1 MHAIAAPARVRLT
14 RRPLAPTASR
24 RHRRGAVIAPNAA
37 LYPRDDDADGKDDKR
52 AKRRRTWG
60 QAIGVLAVPLG
71 IHALITPDAAHA
83 AGGWYNDVQLG
94 PRSDGGFIG
103 GGASGGAGD
112 ATPAFGYEDR
122 GDDYDYRYI
131 IFIFVRAISL
141 TTCFFFYSTKDLAV
155 DLASPLVAY
164 KVVSWALN
172 QEVPR
177 WLDAIILAFTLAAV
191 YVCIFDVDALDGRL
205 Q

>member
-14 RRPLAPTASR
+14 RPSLAPTAPR
-24 RHRRGAVIAPNAA
+24 RHRRGAVIVPDAA
-37 LYPRDDDADGKDDKR
+37 LYPRDDDADGKKDDDKR

-112 ATPAFGYEDR
+112 STPAFGYEDR
-122 GDDYDYRYI
+122 GDDYDYGE
-131 IFIFVRAISL
+131 FILIRVWAML
-141 TTCFFFYSTKDLAV
+141 MTLCFFNRHEGSRGR
-155 DLASPLVAY
+155 SGVAACGVQGG
-164 KVVSWALN
+164 VVGA
-172 QEVPR
+172 
-177 WLDAIILAFTLAAV
+177 
-191 YVCIFDVDALDGRL
+191 
-205 Q
+205 

>member
-1 MHAIAAPARVRLT
+1 MHAIAAPARVCLT
-14 RRPLAPTASR
+14 RPPLASTASR
-24 RHRRGAVIAPNAA
+24 RHRRGAVIVPNAA
-37 LYPRDDDADGKDDKR
+37 LYPRDDDADGRKKDDDKR
-52 AKRRRTWG
+52 AKRRRRTWG

-122 GDDYDYRYI
+122 GDDYDYGE
-131 IFIFVRAISL
+131 FILIRV
-141 TTCFFFYSTKDLAV
+141 
-155 DLASPLVAY
+155 
-164 KVVSWALN
+164 
-172 QEVPR
+172 
-177 WLDAIILAFTLAAV
+177 
-191 YVCIFDVDALDGRL
+191 
-205 Q
+205 

>member
-1 MHAIAAPARVRLT
+1 MCFEHKFDNTSLKRQQRRSDASSQFESLAWNQHAIAAPALVRLT
-14 RRPLAPTASR
+14 RPPLTSTASR
-24 RHRRGAVIAPNAA
+24 RHRRGAVIVPNAA
-37 LYPRDDDADGKDDKR
+37 LYPRDDDADGKKDGNKR
-52 AKRRRTWG
+52 AKRRTWG

-122 GDDYDYRYI
+122 GDDYGA
-131 IFIFVRAISL
+131 FIFNA
-141 TTCFFFYSTKDLAV
+141 
-155 DLASPLVAY
+155 
-164 KVVSWALN
+164 
-172 QEVPR
+172 
-177 WLDAIILAFTLAAV
+177 
-191 YVCIFDVDALDGRL
+191 CIGN
-205 Q
+205 

>member
-1 MHAIAAPARVRLT
+1 MCRLT

-122 GDDYDYRYI
+122 GDDYDYR
-131 IFIFVRAISL
+131 
-141 TTCFFFYSTKDLAV
+141 
-155 DLASPLVAY
+155 
-164 KVVSWALN
+164 
-172 QEVPR
+172 
-177 WLDAIILAFTLAAV
+177 
-191 YVCIFDVDALDGRL
+191 
-205 Q
+205 

>member
-1 MHAIAAPARVRLT
+1 MHAIAAPARV
-14 RRPLAPTASR
+14 ASR
-24 RHRRGAVIAPNAA
+24 GHHLHPPRHADTVAGPSSSPTPRSTRATTTPMGRRGGG
-37 LYPRDDDADGKDDKR
+37 RG
-52 AKRRRTWG
+52 G

-122 GDDYDYRYI
+122 GDDYDYGE
-131 IFIFVRAISL
+131 FILIRV
-141 TTCFFFYSTKDLAV
+141 
-155 DLASPLVAY
+155 
-164 KVVSWALN
+164 
-172 QEVPR
+172 
-177 WLDAIILAFTLAAV
+177 
-191 YVCIFDVDALDGRL
+191 
-205 Q
+205 

>member
-1 MHAIAAPARVRLT
+1 MHAIAAPARVCLT
-14 RRPLAPTASR
+14 RPPLASTASR
-24 RHRRGAVIAPNAA
+24 RHRRGAVIVPNAA
-37 LYPRDDDADGKDDKR
+37 LYPRDDDADGKKDDDKR
-52 AKRRRTWG
+52 AKRRRRTWG

-122 GDDYDYRYI
+122 GDDYDYGE
-131 IFIFVRAISL
+131 FILIRVWAIRL
-141 TTCFFFYSTKDLAV
+141 TTCFFNRHEGS
-155 DLASPLVAY
+155 
-164 KVVSWALN
+164 
-172 QEVPR
+172 R
-177 WLDAIILAFTLAAV
+177 
-191 YVCIFDVDALDGRL
+191 G
-205 Q
+205 

>member
-14 RRPLAPTASR
+14 RPPLASAASR
-24 RHRRGAVIAPNAA
+24 RHRRGAVVVPNAA
-37 LYPRDDDADGKDDKR
+37 LYPRDDDADGKKDDDKR
-52 AKRRRTWG
+52 AKRRRRTWG

-112 ATPAFGYEDR
+112 STPAFGYEDR
-122 GDDYDYRYI
+122 GDDYDYR
-131 IFIFVRAISL
+131 
-141 TTCFFFYSTKDLAV
+141 
-155 DLASPLVAY
+155 
-164 KVVSWALN
+164 
-172 QEVPR
+172 
-177 WLDAIILAFTLAAV
+177 
-191 YVCIFDVDALDGRL
+191 
-205 Q
+205 

>member
-1 MHAIAAPARVRLT
+1 MHAIAAPARVSPHAATT
-14 RRPLAPTASR
+14 RIHRVTPTPSR
-24 RHRRGAVIAPNAA
+24 GRHRPQRRA
-37 LYPRDDDADGKDDKR
+37 LPARRRRRWEGMDKR

-122 GDDYDYRYI
+122 GDDYDYGE
-131 IFIFVRAISL
+131 FILIRVWAIRL
-141 TTCFFFYSTKDLAV
+141 TTCLFFNRHEGS
-155 DLASPLVAY
+155 
-164 KVVSWALN
+164 
-172 QEVPR
+172 R
-177 WLDAIILAFTLAAV
+177 
-191 YVCIFDVDALDGRL
+191 G
-205 Q
+205 